1 MNMFESMMESLGLQA
16 RKEQTAL
23 VEFIRTNLAN
33 EEQAMIQA
41 GTGVGKSFAALA
53 TAFEAN
59 EKYGIPSLIV
69 CPTNA
74 LIDQYVKKDAPRVVE
89 ALNEEGKEP
98 KRIAHIK
105 GRNNYLCSASHGA
118 MLDKNAPKLIKEF
131 IEKGVFEWAEA
142 GLEGWGCSGDCD
154 QRMGDICAI
163 QAARELASRAHVVI
177 TNGHVLVW
185 DLKVE
190 QMTDGVVNLLPRV
203 GAVFIDECHAVDEVA
218 KSCNSDQIGPNAAVY
233 DMVPGLQR
241 WVARTTML
249 MNQMKLNEAPVDID
263 AELTRMLQEADRT
276 AGRLESQ
283 LAGMR
288 DPSYA
293 AEAKEIRKDLKAV
306 QRFIDFATDSDDRFI
321 STITIE
327 PGKDGVDV
335 TQLNRKCI
343 DSSSWMKRILLRQP
357 SALISGTIPKSLG
370 RRIGIPDA
378 TFEDVGTPFDY
389 SKSVLAIGY
398 DSAKDRNAEVRRIKS
413 VVDAVLEYARKP
425 HEEGG
430 GGSLVLF
437 TSWRDLEVVMP
448 QVYKALKKEG
458 LDKKCPVWMQTRGDS
473 AETQRDLVEFKEHG
487 HGVMGGVASLWTGVD
502 VPGAALRQ
510 VIIYKLPWGVPT
522 LEVKAIEKIH
532 GRDPYVDDMMTK
544 LVQGAGRLVRST
556 DDFGRVLIT
565 DSRARQLRWRTNP
578 MSRHMAEFAPANH

>member
-1 MNMFESMMESLGLQA
+1 MDAMGLQA
-16 RKEQTAL
+16 RKEQAAL
-23 VEFIRTNLAN
+23 VGLIRTNLSDK
-33 EEQAMIQA
+33 ERAMLQA

-59 EKYGIPSLIV
+59 EETGVPSLIV

-74 LIDQYVKKDAPRVVE
+74 LIDQYIKEDAPRVLE
-89 ALNEEGKEP
+89 ALNKEGQEP
-98 KRIAHIK
+98 KKIAYIK

-118 MLDKNAPKLIKEF
+118 MLDKDAPKTILEF
-131 IEKGVFEWAEA
+131 IANGVFEWAEA

-154 QRMGDICAI
+154 QRLGDICAI
-163 QAARELASRAHVVI
+163 QAAREKAARANVVI
-177 TNGHVLVW
+177 TNGHVLIW

-190 QMTDGVVNLLPRV
+190 QMTDGVINLLPRC
-203 GAVFIDECHAVDEVA
+203 GALFIDECHTIDEVA

-241 WVARTTML
+241 WVARATML
-249 MNQMKLNEAPVDID
+249 MTQKKLNEAPVEID
-263 AELTRMLQEADRT
+263 NDLMRMLQEADRE

-288 DPSYA
+288 DPSAA
-293 AEAKEIRKDLKAV
+293 AEAKELRKDLKAL

-321 STITIE
+321 STMTIE
-327 PGKDGVDV
+327 PGKDGMDV
-335 TQLNRKCI
+335 TFLNRKCV
-343 DSSSWMKRILLRQP
+343 DSSSWMRQILLRQP
-357 SALISGTIPKSLG
+357 STLISGTIPKSLG
-370 RRIGIPDA
+370 RRIGIADA

-398 DSAKDRNAEVRRIKS
+398 DAANDRNAEVRRIKS
-413 VVDAVLEYARKP
+413 TVEAVLEYGRKS

-430 GGSLVLF
+430 GGTLLLF
-437 TSWRDLEVVMP
+437 TSWRDMNVVMP
-448 QVYKALKKEG
+448 QVYKALKREG
-458 LDKKCPVWMQTRGDS
+458 LDKKCPVWMQTKGDS
-473 AETQRDLVEFKEHG
+473 VETQRDLKEFKAHG

-510 VIIYKLPWGVPT
+510 VIIYKLPWAVPT

-544 LVQGAGRLVRST
+544 FVQGAGRLVRST
-556 DDFGRVLIT
+556 DDYGRVLVV
-565 DSRARQLRWRTNP
+565 DSRARNLRWRSNP
-578 MSRHMAEFAPANH
+578 MSRHLAEFSPAS